1 MLMYIGACGWDHPDW
16 LNSYYDKNL
25 PADWRLSFY
34 VRQFKTVLV
43 PHEYWSSL
51 GIEKISEFVN
61 DVAEDYPIIFEVTEN
76 FDRLTATPE
85 KSLEKIIKNQLRFKS
100 PSWQCKTNDY
110 LIEQAEIVLNTS
122 LSENIAI
129 FKVSA
134 NSILSDNALRE
145 VIQTL
150 KTEFSDKDIIYLFFA
165 DSLLSIDMLSKAYT
179 LLRFLN
185 LK

>member
-1 MLMYIGACGWDHPDW
+1 MYIGACGWDHPDW
-16 LNSYYDKNL
+16 LHSYYDKDL

-34 VRQFKTVLV
+34 ARQFKTVLI
-43 PHEYWSSL
+43 PYEYWSSL
-51 GIEKISEFVN
+51 DIEKIAEFIN
-61 DVAEDYPIIFEVTEN
+61 DVAEDYPIIFEVNEN
-76 FDRLTATPE
+76 LANIATV
-85 KSLEKIIKNQLRFKS
+85 SGQALEKVIKNQIHFKS
-100 PSWQCKTNDY
+100 PGWQCKTNDY

-134 NSILSDNALRE
+134 NSILSDNTLRE

-165 DSLLSIDMLSKAYT
+165 DSLLNIDMLSKGYT

-185 LK
+185 LR